1 MSNEAQALDQEQDQD
16 QHQNQDQDQDQHQ
29 HQQDIRAEE
38 QEAAQALNDVDGL
51 GDKKPEELTQEELR
65 LMADTI
71 PGEGP
76 GD

>member
-1 MSNEAQALDQEQDQD
+1 MSNEAQALDQDQD
-16 QHQNQDQDQDQHQ
+16 QHQHQDQDQDQ

-38 QEAAQALNDVDGL
+38 QQAAQALNDVDGL

-65 LMADTI
+65 LMADTM